1 MFKNLIVYR
10 LTAPWPVGLGEVE
23 AVLVERQPVA
33 DKKDQ
38 VLEVWLAPQHEWYP
52 VKLRYADGDKE
63 QVEQTLR
70 TVTKP

>member
-1 MFKNLIVYR
+1 MFKVIKREKVQ
-10 LTAPWPVGLGEVE
+10 TGLGEVE
-23 AVLVERQPVA
+23 AVLVARQPVA

-38 VLEVWLAPQHEWYP
+38 ELEVWLAPQQEWYP

-63 QVEQTLR
+63 QIEQTLK